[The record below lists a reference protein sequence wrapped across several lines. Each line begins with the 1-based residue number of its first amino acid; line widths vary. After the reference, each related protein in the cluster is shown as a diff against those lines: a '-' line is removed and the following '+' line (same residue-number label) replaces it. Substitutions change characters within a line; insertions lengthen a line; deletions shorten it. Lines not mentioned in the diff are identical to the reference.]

1 MATEHASV
9 AKAKATAGPKRFP
22 VMLIGTQPR
31 LAGVTKTSLERRLID
46 VGGRIRK
53 LRDDIAADHEQM
65 AALADEAYDSE
76 LRAVVGESV
85 FEVQKAKND
94 SRHVKAMRKQIEKQR
109 AELAK
114 AEKEQDSLLDEYA
127 AL

>member
-1 MATEHASV
+1 
-9 AKAKATAGPKRFP
+9 
-22 VMLIGTQPR
+22 
-31 LAGVTKTSLERRLID
+31 
-46 VGGRIRK
+46 
-53 LRDDIAADHEQM
+53 M

-94 SRHVKAMRKQIEKQR
+94 SRHVTAMRKQIEKQR
-109 AELAK
+109 ADLAK
-114 AEKEQDSLLDEYA
+114 AEKEQDRLLDEYS